1 MATVDVVSTDWVAS
15 QIMGY
20 RPSGVK
26 FLKLAVK
33 EKVGDPDGI
42 VTVGQNPREFAQ
54 VFPKEGFV
62 VSKYLWGYSVLVA
75 ECLPQSHRRCCSTY
89 T

>member
-1 MATVDVVSTDWVAS
+1 
-15 QIMGY
+15 MGY

-42 VTVGQNPREFAQ
+42 VTVGQNPREFEK

-62 VSKYLWGYSVLVA
+62 VSKYLWGIQFWLLNAYRKVTGDVVPPILEEA
-75 ECLPQSHRRCCSTY
+75 
-89 T
+89 